1 MSFLKLLGSGV
12 ALALSN
18 EEIRNSLID
27 IGKKGLTKI
36 NTILDADGDGDV
48 DEADIEILK
57 NYAYNLSS
65 ILGHAAIA
73 DENIADIEE
82 EKAFELIE
90 KLIFSEKGILPQESI
105 SLLKINK
112 KDLKKSIENHF
123 KSPLPLK
130 KVSKY
135 AIENQIEEEYYEY
148 ACTIVSSDTTIA
160 QDEKNFLEEFSR
172 LLELS
177 NIDKKM
183 IEKKYRICK
192 EHVS

>member
-1 MSFLKLLGSGV
+1 MSFFKLLGTGV
-12 ALALSN
+12 ALALSDQ
-18 EEIRNSLID
+18 EIRNSLID

-36 NTILDADGDGDV
+36 NTMLDTDRDGDIDN
-48 DEADIEILK
+48 DDLENIK
-57 NYAYNLSS
+57 NYVYNLSS
-65 ILGHAAIA
+65 ILGHAALA
-73 DENIADIEE
+73 DEKIEDVEE

-90 KLIFSEKGILPQESI
+90 KLIFSENGILPQESI
-105 SLLKINK
+105 SSLNINK